1 MMKLAPIA
9 ALLVSAACSENVTPQ
24 RETGQPS
31 ATAPAAASAPSATAS
46 VVAKPP
52 AEPKI
57 EPALD
62 AEKGKRAVARYLE
75 VLTKIC
81 KSPDKNAKLAEVGL
95 KADEL
100 LSVCDPPP
108 SAEALASGSFVE
120 EGADEVLLVA
130 RSGRD
135 RAEGDHTLALMRKSG
150 AGYELIRHMLKGKGF
165 EAMTRATFPKARD
178 ALLLCQD
185 QGNQGY
191 YPSTCGFLG
200 QGSFRPDTDAGDPKN
215 EFDLVNVTACGPVT
229 NVTMGNV
236 ALANGRMSI
245 ELVVEKSVLEPK
257 DASEGVFCS
266 KKKNPTRETF
276 KLEYALEGTSFRRLT
291 PIPKQVTDAF
301 Q

>member
-24 RETGQPS
+24 RETTRPAS
-31 ATAPAAASAPSATAS
+31 AAAAAPSATAS
-46 VVAKPP
+46 VVATLP

-57 EPALD
+57 EPVLD
-62 AEKGKRAVARYLE
+62 ADKGKRAVAAYVS
-75 VLTKIC
+75 VLTEIC
-81 KSPDKNAKLAEVGL
+81 KAPDKSAKLTTIGL
-95 KADEL
+95 KSDEL

-108 SAEALASGSFVE
+108 SAAALASGAFVE
-120 EGADEVLLVA
+120 QGADEVLLVA

-135 RAEGDHTLALMRKSG
+135 RAEGDHTLALMRRTGGTYK
-150 AGYELIRHMLKGKGF
+150 LVRHMLKGKGF
-165 EAMTRATFPKARD
+165 EARARVTFPKGRD
-178 ALLLCQD
+178 GLLLCQD
-185 QGNQGY
+185 AGNQGY

-215 EFDLVNVTACGPVT
+215 EFDIVHATTCGPVT

-236 ALANGRMSI
+236 TLAGGRMSI

-257 DASEGVFCS
+257 DATETAFCS

-291 PIPKQVTDAF
+291 AIPKQVTDAF